1 MHRISISLVRGG
13 VSMLRRMILLCR
25 EEMGREREGGEIKG
39 VIEMKVEGG
48 GRDRIK
54 LAEGGQQV
62 NAKWTSS
69 RH

>member
-25 EEMGREREGGEIKG
+25 EEMGRERGRMG

>member
-25 EEMGREREGGEIKG
+25 EEMGREREGGRKR